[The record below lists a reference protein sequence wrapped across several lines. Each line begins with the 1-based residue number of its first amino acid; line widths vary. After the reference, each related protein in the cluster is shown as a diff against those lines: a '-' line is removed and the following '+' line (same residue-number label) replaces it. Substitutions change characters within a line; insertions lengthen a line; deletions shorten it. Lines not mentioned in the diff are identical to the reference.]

1 MRYSR
6 AMHLLEND
14 INLVYSRDFLSRF
27 SVITTEIYSKAN
39 PENKRKY
46 LEMTSNNQ
54 IIMRIIA
61 KKKKKNY

>member
-14 INLVYSRDFLSRF
+14 VNLVYIRDFLSRF

-39 PENKRKY
+39 TENKRKY
-46 LEMTSNNQ
+46 LEMASNNQ
-54 IIMRIIA
+54 IIMKIIA